1 MTILYNIVKWPGG
14 GMVDARDLKSLPR
27 MGVWVR
33 VPPGL
38 HTINKENYCYWNLEP
53 VTQNV
58 VVCEQ

>member
-1 MTILYNIVKWPGG
+1 
-14 GMVDARDLKSLPR
+14 MVDTRDLKSLAR

-33 VPPGL
+33 LPPEL
-38 HTINKENYCYWNLEP
+38 HTINKTNYCCWNLEP